1 MTLMMMKITVT
12 KIPVLSEKSALSIFG
27 RVLSGERQV
36 RIGEIVYA
44 DRISASLDEHIAHRT
59 EPRCAPSLFTES
71 VHRVCSPSGA
81 NMYTERSRYVHRAEP
96 RCQYFCFSTNAFIN
110 AIISAISCFVRF
122 NFS

>member
-1 MTLMMMKITVT
+1 MMMKTTVT

-44 DRISASLDEHIAHRT
+44 DRVSASLDEHIAHRT

-71 VHRVCSPSGA
+71 VHRAEPICTPSGA
-81 NMYTERSRYVHRAEP
+81 DMFTERSRGV
-96 RCQYFCFSTNAFIN
+96 ST
-110 AIISAISCFVRF
+110 FV
-122 NFS
+122 SQPMHS